1 MQFAVTDVAVEEIKA
16 WDRNPRLHDIE
27 ALKASIERFGFRNVV
42 VVNRRTMTCEAGHG
56 RVAAA
61 RALGLE
67 TVPVLFV
74 EDDDDTAAAFAIAD
88 NRQSE
93 LSWWDEDKLADIL
106 QELSASTSDILDS
119 IGYTSHELTMMLD
132 RLDPEEAVKTF
143 KPLTQALDV
152 FINAEVKQMVLI
164 FTAEEFASVQRRF
177 ADVLERESLASNV
190 DVVRLLLER
199 YEAQSGIEA

>member
-132 RLDPEEAVKTF
+132 RLDPEGAVKTF